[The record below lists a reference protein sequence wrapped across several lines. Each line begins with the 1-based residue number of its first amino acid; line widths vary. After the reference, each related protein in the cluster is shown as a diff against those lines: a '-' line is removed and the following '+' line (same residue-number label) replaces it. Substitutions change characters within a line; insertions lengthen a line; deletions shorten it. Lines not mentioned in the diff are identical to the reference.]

1 MEKDSVIK
9 IGSTHT
15 ICQDYAI
22 SGQVANT
29 SYAMISDGCSSSYMS
44 DYGSRIVLA
53 LAKQV
58 LFGSEKQF
66 PVWNNA
72 DIDLL
77 LKECIS
83 IVIDLGVPKEV
94 IDATLLL
101 VQMNQDEIL
110 VKAWGDGLV
119 FIKYEDM
126 SCLYRIKCLPGIDG
140 NVYPDY
146 LSYLT
151 SRSRTNTYFSSAAKE
166 KMVSKYVLTGND
178 WSKIENFHVE
188 DILVPVFSAFSLEI
202 PTNCKYVIVMSDGME
217 SFFRLKQTET
227 DKRIENAQLGNIIQ
241 GISSFKSLKGQF
253 VQRRVNMF
261 LKEVAADGW
270 QHYDDLAIA
279 AVAK

>member
-1 MEKDSVIK
+1 
-9 IGSTHT
+9 
-15 ICQDYAI
+15 
-22 SGQVANT
+22 
-29 SYAMISDGCSSSYMS
+29 MS

-58 LFGSEKQF
+58 LFSSEKQF

-72 DIDLL
+72 DIDQL
-77 LKECIS
+77 LKECMS
-83 IVIDLGVPKEV
+83 ITVDLGIPKEA

-126 SCLYRIKCLPGIDG
+126 SCLYRIKCLPGTDG

-151 SRSRTNTYFSSAAKE
+151 SKSRTDTYFSSAAKE
-166 KMVSKYVLTGND
+166 KMVSKYVLTGSD
-178 WSKIENFHVE
+178 WFEIEKFHIE
-188 DILVPVFSAFSLEI
+188 DVLVPVFSAFSLEI
-202 PTNCKYVIVMSDGME
+202 PADCKYIIVMSDGAE

-227 DKRIENAQLGNIIQ
+227 DRKIENAKLGNIIH
-241 GISSFKSLKGQF
+241 GITSFKSVKGQF

-261 LKEVAADGW
+261 LKEMAVEGW

-279 AVAK
+279 AVAR